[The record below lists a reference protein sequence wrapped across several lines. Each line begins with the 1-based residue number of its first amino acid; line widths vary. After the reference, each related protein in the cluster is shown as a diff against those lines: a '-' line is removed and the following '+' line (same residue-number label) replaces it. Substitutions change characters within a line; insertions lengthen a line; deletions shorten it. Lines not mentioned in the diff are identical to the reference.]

1 MQKKNSNE
9 RTLNKLR
16 DSRLLWA
23 LLSLL
28 SAFLIWVYYTTNY
41 GADVERTFYG
51 VEVTYTGESA
61 LRDSLN
67 LVISQEETTSVNLT
81 LSGPRR
87 EIAKLTSADI
97 KAVVNLSNVT
107 REGYRTMSY
116 TPSYPSS
123 VNTASIQ
130 VTGQSPQTVGLYI
143 SRLSTKLVEIQG
155 SFDGT
160 VQEGYAVDSS
170 NMSFDPAM
178 ITLIGPE
185 EELEQIHH
193 AHVYVS
199 RDEVTS
205 SFTVTANYNLV
216 NAEGEV
222 LEFSDLQTD
231 VETVMA
237 TVPISMIKEVALD
250 VTLVNGGGATSDNVI
265 RNIEPKTITLIGD
278 AATLS
283 GINTIS
289 LDTID
294 LSDYSTFPKKEY
306 TIVLPNGTENVSG
319 VSTATVELT
328 FTGLD
333 DHLFTVSNLDYIN
346 LESGYDASIMTS
358 NLVVKI
364 RAPQEILAGVGANNI
379 RAVADLT
386 GLTTTSRAPV
396 TIYVDGVEQAGAVG
410 DYSMYVEITPEDER

>member
-1 MQKKNSNE
+1 MQKKNMKDGILTKFQDN
-9 RTLNKLR
+9 RIM
-16 DSRLLWA
+16 WA
-23 LLSLL
+23 CLSLL
-28 SAFLIWVYYTTNY
+28 AAFIIWVYYTSNY

-51 VEVTYTGESA
+51 VEITYSGESA

-81 LSGPRR
+81 ISGPRR
-87 EIAKLTSADI
+87 ELAKLTSADI

-143 SRLSTKLVEIQG
+143 SKLATKVVEVKG
-155 SFDGT
+155 TFDGT
-160 VQEGYAVDSS
+160 VRDGYAVDSS
-170 NMSFDPAM
+170 HISFDPAT

-185 EELEQIHH
+185 EELEQVHH
-193 AHVYVS
+193 AHVYIS

-205 SFTVTANYNLV
+205 SFTVTANYSLV
-216 NAEGEV
+216 NAEEDI
-222 LEFSDLQTD
+222 LEFTDVQTD
-231 VETVMA
+231 AETVMA
-237 TVPISMIKEVALD
+237 TVPISMKKDVALD
-250 VTLVNGGGATSDNVI
+250 VTLISGGGATSDNVI
-265 RNIEPKTITLIGD
+265 KSIEPKTITLIGD
-278 AATLS
+278 AATLE

-306 TIVLPNGTENVSG
+306 TIVLPNGTENLSG

-328 FTGLD
+328 FTGLAD
-333 DHLFTVSNLDYIN
+333 NLYTVSNLDYIN
-346 LESGYDASIMTS
+346 LEDGYSASIMTS
-358 NLVVKI
+358 SLVVKI
-364 RAPQEILAGVGANNI
+364 RAPEDVLDSIGANNI

-396 TIYVDGVEQAGAVG
+396 TIYVDGFEEAGAVG
-410 DYSMYVEITPEDER
+410 DFTLYVEITPED

>member
-1 MQKKNSNE
+1 MQKKNSTE
-9 RTLNKLR
+9 ATLSKFK
-16 DSRLLWA
+16 DSRILWA
-23 LLSLL
+23 FLSLL
-28 SAFLIWVYYTTNY
+28 AAFLIWVYYTSNY

-51 VEVTYTGESA
+51 VEVIYSGESA

-81 LSGPRR
+81 ISGPRR
-87 EIAKLTSADI
+87 EIAKLTSADM

-143 SRLSTKLVEIQG
+143 SKLATKVVEVQG
-155 SFDGT
+155 SFDGS
-160 VQEGYAVDSS
+160 VREGYAVDSS
-170 NMSFDPAM
+170 HMSFDPAT

-216 NAEGEV
+216 NADGGV
-222 LEFSDLQTD
+222 LEFTDVQTD
-231 VETVMA
+231 AETVMA

-250 VTLVNGGGATSDNVI
+250 VTLVNGGGATADNVI
-265 RNIEPKTITLIGD
+265 RSIEPKTITLIGD
-278 AATLS
+278 AATLE

-306 TIVLPNGTENVSG
+306 NIVLPNGTEIISG
-319 VSTATVELT
+319 DSVATVELT
-328 FTGLD
+328 FTGLA
-333 DHLFTVSNLDYIN
+333 DHLYTVSNLDYIN

-358 NLVVKI
+358 NLVVKV
-364 RAPQEILAGVGANNI
+364 RAPEDVLDSIGANNI

-396 TIYVDGVEQAGAVG
+396 TIYVDGYEQAGAVG
-410 DYSMYVEITPEDER
+410 DYAMYVEITPED

>member
-1 MQKKNSNE
+1 MHKKNSTE
-9 RTLNKLR
+9 GILSKFK
-16 DSRLLWA
+16 DSRILWA
-23 LLSLL
+23 CLSLL
-28 SAFLIWVYYTTNY
+28 AAFLIWVYYTSNY
-41 GADVERTFYG
+41 GADIERTFYG
-51 VEVTYTGESA
+51 VEVTYSGESA

-87 EIAKLTSADI
+87 ELAKLTSADI

-143 SRLSTKLVEIQG
+143 SKLATKVVEFQG
-155 SFDGT
+155 TFEGS
-160 VQEGYAVDSS
+160 VREGYAVDSS
-170 NMSFDPAM
+170 HISFDPAT

-193 AHVYVS
+193 AHVYIS

-205 SFTVTANYNLV
+205 SFTVTANYSLV
-216 NAEGEV
+216 NGEGEL
-222 LEFSDLQTD
+222 LEFTDVQTD
-231 VETVMA
+231 AETVMA
-237 TVPISMIKEVALD
+237 TVPISMKKEVALD
-250 VTLVNGGGATSDNVI
+250 VTLVNGGGAIAENVI
-265 RNIEPKTITLIGD
+265 KNIEPKTITLIGD
-278 AATLS
+278 ASTLE

-294 LSDYSTFPKKEY
+294 LSDYSAFPKKEY
-306 TIVLPNGTENVSG
+306 TIVLPNGTESLSG
-319 VSTATVELT
+319 VTTATVELT
-328 FTGLD
+328 FTGLAD
-333 DHLFTVSNLDYIN
+333 NLYTVSNLDYIN
-346 LESGYDASIMTS
+346 LEEGYSASIMTS
-358 NLVVKI
+358 SLVVKI
-364 RAPQEILAGVGANNI
+364 RAPEDVLDSIGANNI

-396 TIYVDGVEQAGAVG
+396 TIYVDGFEQAGAVG
-410 DYSMYVEITPEDER
+410 DFTLYVEITPED

>member
-1 MQKKNSNE
+1 MHKKNSTE
-9 RTLNKLR
+9 GILSKFK
-16 DSRLLWA
+16 DSRILWA
-23 LLSLL
+23 CLSLL
-28 SAFLIWVYYTTNY
+28 AAFLIWVYYTSNY
-41 GADVERTFYG
+41 GADIERTFYG
-51 VEVTYTGESA
+51 VEVTYSGESA

-87 EIAKLTSADI
+87 ELAKLTSADI

-143 SRLSTKLVEIQG
+143 SKLATKVVEFQG
-155 SFDGT
+155 TFEGS
-160 VQEGYAVDSS
+160 VREGYAVDSS
-170 NMSFDPAM
+170 HISFDPAT

-193 AHVYVS
+193 AHVYIS

-205 SFTVTANYNLV
+205 SFTVTANYSLV
-216 NAEGEV
+216 NGEGEL
-222 LEFSDLQTD
+222 LEFTDVQTD
-231 VETVMA
+231 AETVMA
-237 TVPISMIKEVALD
+237 TVPISMKKEVALD
-250 VTLVNGGGATSDNVI
+250 VTLVNGGGAIAENVI
-265 RNIEPKTITLIGD
+265 KNIEPKTITLIGD
-278 AATLS
+278 ASTLE

-294 LSDYSTFPKKEY
+294 LSDYSAFPKKEY
-306 TIVLPNGTENVSG
+306 TIVLPNGTESLSG
-319 VSTATVELT
+319 VTTATVELT
-328 FTGLD
+328 FTGLAD
-333 DHLFTVSNLDYIN
+333 NLYTVSNLDYIN
-346 LESGYDASIMTS
+346 LEEGYSASIMTS
-358 NLVVKI
+358 SLVVKI
-364 RAPQEILAGVGANNI
+364 RAPEDVLDSIGANNI

-396 TIYVDGVEQAGAVG
+396 TIYVDGFEQAGAVG
-410 DYSMYVEITPEDER
+410 DFTLYVEITSED

>member
-1 MQKKNSNE
+1 MQKKNS
-9 RTLNKLR
+9 TGGILSKFK
-16 DSRLLWA
+16 DSRILWA
-23 LLSLL
+23 CLSLVA
-28 SAFLIWVYYTTNY
+28 AFMIWVYYTSNY
-41 GADVERTFYG
+41 GAEIERTFYG
-51 VEVTYTGESA
+51 VEVVYTGESA

-81 LSGPRR
+81 ISGPRR
-87 EIAKLTSADI
+87 EISKLTSADI

-143 SRLSTKLVEIQG
+143 SKLATKVVEVQG
-155 SFDGT
+155 SFDGS
-160 VQEGYAVDSS
+160 VREGYAVDSS
-170 NMSFDPAM
+170 HMSFDPATV
-178 ITLIGPE
+178 TLIGPE

-205 SFTVTANYNLV
+205 SFTVTANYSLV
-216 NAEGEV
+216 NGEGEV
-222 LEFSDLQTD
+222 LEFTDVQTD
-231 VETVMA
+231 AETIMA

-250 VTLVNGGGATSDNVI
+250 VTLVNGGGATADNVI
-265 RNIEPKTITLIGD
+265 KDIEPKTITLIGD
-278 AATLS
+278 ASTLE

-289 LDTID
+289 LDTLD
-294 LSDYSTFPKKEY
+294 LSDFSTFPKKEY
-306 TIVLPNGTENVSG
+306 TIVLPNGTESLSG
-319 VSTATVELT
+319 VTTATVELT
-328 FTGLD
+328 FTGLAD
-333 DHLFTVSNLDYIN
+333 QLYTVSNLDYIN
-346 LESGYDASIMTS
+346 LEDGYSASIMTS
-358 NLVVKI
+358 SMVVKI
-364 RAPQEILAGVGANNI
+364 RAPEDVIGSIGANNI

-396 TIYVDGVEQAGAVG
+396 TIYVDGFEQAGAVG
-410 DYSMYVEITPEDER
+410 DFTMYVEITPED

>member
-1 MQKKNSNE
+1 MQKKNSTE
-9 RTLNKLR
+9 ATLSKFK
-16 DSRLLWA
+16 DSRILWA
-23 LLSLL
+23 FLSLL
-28 SAFLIWVYYTTNY
+28 AAFLIWVYYTSNY

-51 VEVTYTGESA
+51 VEVIYSGESA

-81 LSGPRR
+81 ISGPRR
-87 EIAKLTSADI
+87 EIAKLTSADM

-143 SRLSTKLVEIQG
+143 SKLATKVVEVQG
-155 SFDGT
+155 SFDGS
-160 VQEGYAVDSS
+160 VREGYAVDSS
-170 NMSFDPAM
+170 HMSFDPAT

-216 NAEGEV
+216 NADGGV
-222 LEFSDLQTD
+222 LEFTDVQTD
-231 VETVMA
+231 AETVMA

-250 VTLVNGGGATSDNVI
+250 VTLVNGGGATADNVI
-265 RNIEPKTITLIGD
+265 RSIEPKTITLIGD
-278 AATLS
+278 AATLE

-306 TIVLPNGTENVSG
+306 NIVLPNGTEIISG
-319 VSTATVELT
+319 DSVATVELT
-328 FTGLD
+328 FTGLAD
-333 DHLFTVSNLDYIN
+333 RLYTVSNLDYIN

-358 NLVVKI
+358 NLVVKV
-364 RAPQEILAGVGANNI
+364 RAPEDVLDSIGANNI

-386 GLTTTSRAPV
+386 GLTITSRAPV
-396 TIYVDGVEQAGAVG
+396 TIYVDGYEQAGAVG
-410 DYSMYVEITPEDER
+410 DYAMYVEITPED

>member
-1 MQKKNSNE
+1 MHKKNSTE
-9 RTLNKLR
+9 GILSKFK
-16 DSRLLWA
+16 DSRILWA
-23 LLSLL
+23 CLSLL
-28 SAFLIWVYYTTNY
+28 AAFLIWVYYTSNY
-41 GADVERTFYG
+41 GADIERTFYG

-87 EIAKLTSADI
+87 ELAKLTSADI

-116 TPSYPSS
+116 IPSYPSS

-130 VTGQSPQTVGLYI
+130 VTGQTPQTVGLYI
-143 SRLSTKLVEIQG
+143 SKLATKVVEFQG
-155 SFDGT
+155 TFDGS
-160 VQEGYAVDSS
+160 VRDGYAVDSS
-170 NMSFDPAM
+170 HISFDPAT

-193 AHVYVS
+193 AHVYIS

-216 NAEGEV
+216 NGEGEL
-222 LEFSDLQTD
+222 LEFADVQTD
-231 VETVMA
+231 AETVMA
-237 TVPISMIKEVALD
+237 TVPISMKKEVALD
-250 VTLVNGGGATSDNVI
+250 VTLVNGGGAVAENVI
-265 RNIEPKTITLIGD
+265 KNIEPKTVTLIGD
-278 AATLS
+278 ASTLE

-294 LSDYSTFPKKEY
+294 LSDYSAFPKKEY
-306 TIVLPNGTENVSG
+306 TIVLPNGTESLSG
-319 VSTATVELT
+319 DTTATVELT
-328 FTGLD
+328 FTGLAD
-333 DHLFTVSNLDYIN
+333 NLYTVSNLDYIN
-346 LESGYDASIMTS
+346 LEDGYSASIMTS
-358 NLVVKI
+358 SLVVKI
-364 RAPQEILAGVGANNI
+364 RAPEDVLDSIGANNI

-396 TIYVDGVEQAGAVG
+396 TIYVDGFEQAGAVG
-410 DYSMYVEITPEDER
+410 DFTLYVEITPED